1 MSVGWQDD
9 LESSASAQ
17 QHALPQYVP
26 YAGWRDDPT
35 KARHKLWMG
44 AQDGS
49 ADALSH
55 EASMALMRKCSFSA
69 NICMCLI
76 SSC

>member
-1 MSVGWQDD
+1 MGWQDD
-9 LESSASAQ
+9 LESSVSAQ
-17 QHALPQYVP
+17 QNGLPQYVP

-49 ADALSH
+49 ADALSDEAIRSLYVVH
-55 EASMALMRKCSFSA
+55 ETVYLFS
-69 NICMCLI
+69 
-76 SSC
+76 